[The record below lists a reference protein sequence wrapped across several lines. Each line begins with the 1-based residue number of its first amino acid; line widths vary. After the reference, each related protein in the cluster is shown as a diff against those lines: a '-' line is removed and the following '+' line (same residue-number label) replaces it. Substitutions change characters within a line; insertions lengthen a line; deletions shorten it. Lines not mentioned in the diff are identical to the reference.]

1 MQGGGASV
9 NSAEITGGKA
19 LLWYYYRITRLS
31 QLILPRTIYPQREGK
46 KERRRNKTTELNHSC
61 VDNIHG
67 NPYTVYI
74 ILAQYEGSRL
84 DSWELVLAME
94 NLTKKKDCVFFVT
107 LLSQVW
113 ATGTRVWTTQEKFT
127 KRRESDLERTGKKNL
142 RAAKGGD
149 EQRRRWRWGGTHTDR
164 LGNMGEVKV
173 GAPPSSSPSSSL

>member
-1 MQGGGASV
+1 MGVGQQKIVGTLTIAAEQDSSLMALSWLFCAGGASV

-61 VDNIHG
+61 VNNIHG

-94 NLTKKKDCVFFVT
+94 NLTKKKDCVFFAT
-107 LLSQVW
+107 LLSPV
-113 ATGTRVWTTQEKFT
+113 
-127 KRRESDLERTGKKNL
+127 
-142 RAAKGGD
+142 
-149 EQRRRWRWGGTHTDR
+149 
-164 LGNMGEVKV
+164 
-173 GAPPSSSPSSSL
+173 

>member
-46 KERRRNKTTELNHSC
+46 TERRRNKTTELNHSC
-61 VDNIHG
+61 VDNIHM
-67 NPYTVYI
+67 NPVYI
-74 ILAQYEGSRL
+74 SCWSNSKGLDWTNGSWCL
-84 DSWELVLAME
+84 PGT
-94 NLTKKKDCVFFVT
+94 NLTMKESCVFFST
-107 LLSQVW
+107 LLSPVW
-113 ATGTRVWTTQEKFT
+113 ATGTRVWTTREKFT
-127 KRRESDLERTGKKNL
+127 KRRELNLERKGKKNL
-142 RAAKGGD
+142 GAAKGGD